1 MIEDIPRCVCVLL
14 SIPSTE
20 NLIIFFEFMAV
31 RRIWGLPVF
40 LPLFGGDCSFH
51 YGRVSMRGSHV
62 SVEEEVHE
70 ACSLMLQQ
78 VHMLCTSKKVSSS
91 LK

>member
-1 MIEDIPRCVCVLL
+1 VCVLL
-14 SIPSTE
+14 SIPSISTE
-20 NLIIFFEFMAV
+20 NLIIFFVFMAV